1 MSQYVVDVTYNSG
14 EVALYGPM
22 TGKEA
27 SEFIYNITVKAK
39 KSCVVAC
46 KVRVLN
52 KP

>member
-1 MSQYVVDVTYNSG
+1 MTNYVVDVKYNSG

-27 SEFIYNITVKAK
+27 SEFIDNITIKAK
-39 KSCVVAC
+39 QTCVVEC

-52 KP
+52 PK